1 LFTFF
6 FLLSSNLSYLVATFT
21 GGQGLINY
29 QAQMLI
35 NNDIKN
41 IVKANKRQ
49 KNEDIQMF
57 YNITSKVSLKQS
69 TEISKISKVNLISII
84 EGALNALEDIEEYQL
99 ASSGIIFDE
108 EYIFIKPGTFEPN
121 FIYVPNSTEDV
132 SIAPLKKFVLKLIM
146 ESKVEVSNDNFIQ
159 VMLDALNNHELTVK
173 ELRDICIKYKS
184 QGGTAKRTTVKEAPP
199 VSNSQPVGNSSANA
213 PVNNINIPVSNNN
226 AVEQQGNGPKINI
239 PGMNNSS
246 NNQQAQPGNI
256 PQKKDKKIKE
266 EKPEKEKNPKKL
278 IFELLQLVAL
288 AIIVGLSMSGILN
301 DADGK
306 LNLTYLFVVV
316 LVVGAADFILYRE
329 LFVNNKNEDSKVEK
343 KKKEKT
349 APKKENGHAIP
360 KKVPTAIPGK
370 PPVMA
375 SKENNDVKVPAS
387 NAPVQNQV
395 NSSVNSQEVNYST
408 VQPVMQQPIAP
419 VYPTEISDFESEDTV
434 VLDDNN
440 SGVAYLEYYE
450 NGLATRININK
461 EYIVV
466 GKLRGQ
472 CDFVITNNKISKMH
486 AEFINRNG
494 EYFVKDY
501 NSTNGTYI
509 NGSNQRIQSNTEYP
523 IFNGD
528 RITLANVDLTFRC

>member
-1 LFTFF
+1 MNNIFSYETVGN
-6 FLLSSNLSYLVATFT
+6 SSYLVATFAN
-21 GGQGLINY
+21 GQGLINY

-69 TEISKISKVNLISII
+69 TEISKISKLNLISII
-84 EGALNALEDIEEYQL
+84 EGALTALEDIEEYQL
-99 ASSGIIFDE
+99 ASSGVVFDE
-108 EYIFIKPGTFEPN
+108 EYIFIKPGSFEPN

-173 ELRDICIKYKS
+173 EMRDICIKYKS
-184 QGGTAKRTTVKEAPP
+184 QGGTAKRTPVKEAPP
-199 VSNSQPVGNSSANA
+199 VNNSQPVVNGPVNV
-213 PVNNINIPVSNNN
+213 PVNNVNIPVSNNN

-239 PGMNNSS
+239 PGMNNTS
-246 NNQQAQPGNI
+246 NNQQQVQPGSI
-256 PQKKDKKIKE
+256 PQKKDKKVKA

-278 IFELLQLVAL
+278 VFELLQLVVL

-301 DADGK
+301 DANGN

-329 LFVNNKNEDSKVEK
+329 LFVNNKNEDNKVEK

-349 APKKENGHAIP
+349 APKKENGPAIP

-370 PPVMA
+370 PPVMV
-375 SKENNDVKVPAS
+375 SKENNDVKVSTS
-387 NAPVQNQV
+387 NPPVQNQV

-408 VQPVMQQPIAP
+408 VQQPIAP
-419 VYPTEISDFESEDTV
+419 VYPTENSDFESEDTV

-450 NGLATRININK
+450 NGLATRINISK

-472 CDFVITNNKISKMH
+472 CDFVISNNKISKMH

>member
-1 LFTFF
+1 MNNIFSYETVGN
-6 FLLSSNLSYLVATFT
+6 SSYLVATFT
-21 GGQGLINY
+21 NGQGLINY

-41 IVKANKRQ
+41 VVKANKRQ

-69 TEISKISKVNLISII
+69 TEISKISKLNLISII
-84 EGALNALEDIEEYQL
+84 EGALTALEDIEEYQL
-99 ASSGIIFDE
+99 ASSGVVFDE
-108 EYIFIKPGTFEPN
+108 EYIFIKPGNYEPN

-173 ELRDICIKYKS
+173 EMRDICIKYKS
-184 QGGTAKRTTVKEAPP
+184 QGGTAKRTPVKEAPP
-199 VSNSQPVGNSSANA
+199 VNNSQPVVNGPVNV
-213 PVNNINIPVSNNN
+213 PVNNVNIPVSNNN

-239 PGMNNSS
+239 PGMNNTS
-246 NNQQAQPGNI
+246 NNQQQVQPGSI
-256 PQKKDKKIKE
+256 PQKKDKKVKA

-278 IFELLQLVAL
+278 VFELLQLVVL

-301 DADGK
+301 DANGN

-329 LFVNNKNEDSKVEK
+329 LFVNNKNEDNKVEK

-349 APKKENGHAIP
+349 APKKENGPTIP

-370 PPVMA
+370 PPVMV
-375 SKENNDVKVPAS
+375 SKENNDVKVSTS

-408 VQPVMQQPIAP
+408 VQQPIAP

-450 NGLATRININK
+450 NGLATRINISK

-472 CDFVITNNKISKMH
+472 CDFVISNNKISKMH